1 MVLRPNW
8 PATLMNISSVTGY
21 PATIFDGVTD
31 VLTRNTNLGITLA
44 ECEQYVFA
52 CYFRNTR
59 SAPGFNR
66 LLSTSTSTG
75 GLDIYIDNSNPQ
87 TKVNIVAQD
96 AAGTNIN
103 YIRNASNVLN
113 IGQTYAV
120 LGSANML
127 TGTTSLVYNNI
138 SSISTITNTFP
149 TVAGWST
156 ATQFRVAGSATT
168 WPGGI
173 GMMYFRAGTYAD
185 AATNFSNFFNADF
198 TPKDLGANGSTPL
211 GVVPQ
216 IYMNGFDF
224 VTGTN
229 RGSGGAF
236 TVTGSPRAGR
246 I

>member
-8 PATLMNISSVTGY
+8 PATLMNPTASGGY

-31 VLTRNTNLGITLA
+31 VLTNSSNLGITLGQ
-44 ECEQYVFA
+44 CQQYVFA

-59 SAPGFNR
+59 SSLGFNR
-66 LLSTSTSTG
+66 LLSTSTTGG
-75 GLDIYIDNSNPQ
+75 GLDIYNDNTNPGKTNIQ
-87 TKVNIVAQD
+87 TFNS
-96 AAGTNIN
+96 AGTVIN
-103 YIRNASNVLN
+103 YIRQASNVQVD
-113 IGQTYAV
+113 GQVYAV
-120 LGSANML
+120 LCSADMNA
-127 TGTTSLVYNNI
+127 GTVSMVYNNI
-138 SSISTITNTFP
+138 SSVTAVTNTFP
-149 TVAGWST
+149 TTAGWST
-156 ATQFRVAGSATT
+156 ATQFRVAGSGTT
-168 WPGGI
+168 WPGTI